1 MIWPVLPAGRVG
13 TEYNNS
19 GDRIGPDDGVTKE
32 CPPTGVG
39 VGEAGRVGTERLNT

>member
-32 CPPTGVG
+32 CPPTGV
-39 VGEAGRVGTERLNT
+39 RVGGARPVDTSA